1 MSKKVKSKVKET
13 TKEVVKVANPK
24 VDQALLDKAKKGQKD
39 LEDYFKKHDLDPTKD
54 HTKSKKHGEAVKKL
68 LAVLNVTRDKIKDAA
83 PAEKHHSK
91 KDDPKK
97 EKVEKVKK
105 ERTSKPVKYDYPKVD
120 GREMTSGEKKKYR
133 VKMRSGST
141 DKPVKDTVAKP
152 VAKVEKKTDKAK
164 ATAKVEKVDAK
175 KSGKKSDKAKA
186 TDKKQRKED

>member
-141 DKPVKDTVAKP
+141 DKPAKDTVAKP

-164 ATAKVEKVDAK
+164 TTAVAEKGDAK
-175 KSGKKSDKAKA
+175 KSGKKSNKAKA
-186 TDKKQRKED
+186 TDKKSRKED